1 MHGQAEAQHIPAK
14 PAAIEPIHRQTFE
27 ATVSY
32 FMVILTVSWVLAPI
46 REFCVRA
53 GADPVFANLSQAG
66 ATLLVLIHAAGWV
79 VRTFGVPP
87 RLSLRLAMGF
97 GAVVI
102 FAACEALSAL
112 LLFGL
117 NPIDLTSELIGPQ
130 GLVIALTMSV
140 AAILPSLRSRVSEV

>member
-1 MHGQAEAQHIPAK
+1 
-14 PAAIEPIHRQTFE
+14 
-27 ATVSY
+27 
-32 FMVILTVSWVLAPI
+32 
-46 REFCVRA
+46 
-53 GADPVFANLSQAG
+53 
-66 ATLLVLIHAAGWV
+66 
-79 VRTFGVPP
+79 
-87 RLSLRLAMGF
+87 MGF